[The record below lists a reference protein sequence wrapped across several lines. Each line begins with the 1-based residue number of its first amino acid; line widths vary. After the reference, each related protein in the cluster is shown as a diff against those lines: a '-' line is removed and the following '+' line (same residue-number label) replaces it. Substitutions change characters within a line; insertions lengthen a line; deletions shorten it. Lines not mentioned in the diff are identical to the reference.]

1 MIKIEIID
9 GVRVRML
16 DDNFTK
22 GDRTF
27 EKVQDFEIKGKVW
40 HCYHVNFNGQEG
52 SKYCELFQQKFAKKG
67 VYDTHGNDVYTHY
80 ERYPS
85 DECFGSWAYACADFN
100 HALEVV
106 EKLRRGEK

>member
-1 MIKIEIID
+1 MKKIEIID

-22 GDRTF
+22 GERTF

-40 HCYHVNFNGQEG
+40 HCYHVNFKGQEG
-52 SKYCELFQQKFAKKG
+52 SKYCELFKSVFDKKHHLDTNPE
-67 VYDTHGNDVYTHY
+67 YDKI

-85 DECFGSWAYACADFN
+85 DECFGKWAYACVDFN

-106 EKLRRGEK
+106 EKIRRGEK